1 MFWLDQMETGSYNH
15 IIMGPNRLFRNQ
27 LWIFSDPFKNFSR
40 VRFKTKFKS
49 KRDLKCLVKCM
60 NDWFVVF
67 EWLQNVWF
75 FRKAQKELK
84 DQITGLEDQLRIIEE
99 EQGCPIDLEMY
110 INKLNSA
117 KKRVIV
123 VNNILQGA
131 QVDFFK
137 LKP

>member
-1 MFWLDQMETGSYNH
+1 
-15 IIMGPNRLFRNQ
+15 
-27 LWIFSDPFKNFSR
+27 
-40 VRFKTKFKS
+40 
-49 KRDLKCLVKCM
+49 M

>member
-1 MFWLDQMETGSYNH
+1 M
-15 IIMGPNRLFRNQ
+15 
-27 LWIFSDPFKNFSR
+27 
-40 VRFKTKFKS
+40 
-49 KRDLKCLVKCM
+49 
-60 NDWFVVF
+60 
-67 EWLQNVWF
+67 
-75 FRKAQKELK
+75 LK
-84 DQITGLEDQLRIIEE
+84 DQITGLEVQLRIIEE

>member
-1 MFWLDQMETGSYNH
+1 
-15 IIMGPNRLFRNQ
+15 
-27 LWIFSDPFKNFSR
+27 
-40 VRFKTKFKS
+40 
-49 KRDLKCLVKCM
+49 M

-75 FRKAQKELK
+75 FWKAQKELK

>member
-1 MFWLDQMETGSYNH
+1 MTS
-15 IIMGPNRLFRNQ
+15 
-27 LWIFSDPFKNFSR
+27 
-40 VRFKTKFKS
+40 
-49 KRDLKCLVKCM
+49 KCLI
-60 NDWFVVF
+60 
-67 EWLQNVWF
+67 